1 MNGKGLGRAYTHYPI
16 LTPQTIPPISGA
28 PAKGRALGMLS
39 ARRQGLLLDS
49 ELEDGLVG
57 SAAAP

>member
-1 MNGKGLGRAYTHYPI
+1 MARVWAGRTPTTRFS
-16 LTPQTIPPISGA
+16 TPQTIPLISGA